1 MAGVNARWQRLHLGL
16 RLLLA
21 AVALAWALPRW
32 GVWQGLGLALATLM
46 LQQIALLPVFFWLR
60 GLPLAA
66 GVPRL
71 GCRQAIAAWWRECGA
86 LERVFSWQQPFADRA
101 EPDHLPTHSAQRG
114 VLLLHGFTCNRG
126 LWNPWMRQLRERG
139 QPFMALT
146 LEPAFGSIDAYV
158 PAIDAALRRLEAC
171 SGRAPIIVA
180 HSMGGLA
187 ARAWWRHAGHD
198 GSRVHRIVTLGSPH
212 AGTLMARFSSAANA
226 RQMRRDSPW
235 LATLAQLEQA
245 QHYQRFDCFFSHAD
259 QIVCPAGTAALPGAR
274 NHHVQACGHLDLLF
288 HSGLRAAVMALL
300 QDAQEKTP

>member
-1 MAGVNARWQRLHLGL
+1 MAGVNARWQRLHVGL

-21 AVALAWALPRW
+21 VAALAWALPRW
-32 GVWQGLGLALATLM
+32 GAWQGLGLTLAVLS
-46 LQQIALLPVFFWLR
+46 LQQIALLPVLFWLR
-60 GLPLAA
+60 GLPLVA

-71 GCRQAIAAWWRECGA
+71 RWWQVVAAWWHECGA
-86 LERVFSWQQPFADRA
+86 LERVFSWQQPFAEQA
-101 EPDHLPTHSAQRG
+101 EPDHLPTCSAQRG

-158 PAIDAALRRLEAC
+158 QAIDAALRRLEV
-171 SGRAPIIVA
+171 STGRAPIIVA

-187 ARAWWRHAGHD
+187 ARAWWHHVGHD

-212 AGTLMARFSSAANA
+212 AGTLMARFSAAANA
-226 RQMRRDSPW
+226 RQMRRHSPW
-235 LATLAQLEQA
+235 LDALTQSERP

-274 NHHVQACGHLDLLF
+274 NHHVQACGHLGLLF
-288 HSGLRAAVMALL
+288 HAGLRAEVMALL
-300 QDAQEKTP
+300 DR